1 MSASEFAKLKE
12 RLAMQATK
20 NDAVKRKV
28 KRMGGRSR
36 QRFWEK
42 ARKNQEY

>member
-20 NDAVKRKV
+20 GDNVKRKV
-28 KRMGGRSR
+28 KKDA
-36 QRFWEK
+36 EVD
-42 ARKNQEY
+42 